1 MNPINM
7 QMGPGAIPLT
17 QPDSHPVA
25 KAKSDFSK
33 MIQSSID
40 QATKTE
46 EQSNLAINKLNS
58 GEAKNLHEVMIAVEE
73 ADISL
78 KMLVQF
84 RNKALQAYDDIMRL
98 QI

>member
-1 MNPINM
+1 MNPINFPA
-7 QMGPGAIPLT
+7 GSSPL
-17 QPDSHPVA
+17 QLSKPDAHPVA
-25 KAKSDFSK
+25 RAESTFAEMVK
-33 MIQSSID
+33 SSINN
-40 QATKTE
+40 ATRA
-46 EQSNLAINKLNS
+46 EQESNVAIEKLQS

>member
-1 MNPINM
+1 MNPLSFPT
-7 QMGPGAIPLT
+7 GSAALPLSV
-17 QPDSHPVA
+17 PDSHPVA
-25 KAKSDFSK
+25 KMEASFAD
-33 MIQSSID
+33 MIKNTIE

-46 EQSNLAINKLNS
+46 QQSNMAIERLQS

-84 RNKALQAYDDIMRL
+84 RNKAMQAYDDIMRL

>member
-1 MNPINM
+1 MI
-7 QMGPGAIPLT
+7 
-17 QPDSHPVA
+17 
-25 KAKSDFSK
+25 KST
-33 MIQSSID
+33 ID
-40 QATKTE
+40 QATTAE
-46 EQSNLAINKLNS
+46 QQSNTAINKLNS

>member
-1 MNPINM
+1 MNPINFPSTSSPM
-7 QMGPGAIPLT
+7 SLT
-17 QPDSHPVA
+17 QTDSHPVA
-25 KAKSDFSK
+25 RAKASFADMVKST
-33 MIQSSID
+33 ID
-40 QATKTE
+40 QAVDTE
-46 EQSNLAINKLNS
+46 QQSNVAIEKLQS

-84 RNKALQAYDDIMRL
+84 RNKALTAYDDIMRL

>member
-1 MNPINM
+1 MNPLSF
-7 QMGPGAIPLT
+7 PTSPTTLPLST
-17 QPDSHPVA
+17 PDSHPVA
-25 KAKSDFSK
+25 KLESSFADMIKST
-33 MIQSSID
+33 IE

-46 EQSNLAINKLNS
+46 QQSNMAIERLQS
-58 GEAKNLHEVMIAVEE
+58 GEAKNLHEVMISVEE

-84 RNKALQAYDDIMRL
+84 RNKAMQAYDDIMRL